1 MQKRGSAIIIAMLLI
16 SAVGTIAFTFS
27 RSLFVEM
34 ANANL
39 YENGTVAY
47 YAAESGVE
55 EGLLRFRLDRNS
67 ELPYG
72 TNGVPTAQD
81 QIIRSNLS
89 DETVASDLTGGTA
102 LKDNDGIDSASQV
115 YDLRI
120 SSKDSLIGIPTENDA
135 NRSDLSNFVATK
147 DNEQYV
153 IKRDESKKFDLSNI
167 LASSDVNL
175 SFKALTSD
183 VTLSSPLNEK
193 KCALLEISLIG
204 TDISGSKTEQK
215 KTVFYS
221 GYPSCN
227 YSSVFSKDQLS
238 KEYIQQYSLDGA
250 GVAQIKNLK
259 SILWPTVLLSESTLV
274 IKPIG
279 SDIAFSI
286 ERKNSA
292 SDPLIYGPLTK
303 ISSTGYYGDAAR
315 RLEVSI
321 DRQSGTLYDL
331 FDYVIYKAK

>member
-16 SAVGTIAFTFS
+16 SAVGTIAFSFS
-27 RSLFVEM
+27 RSLFLEI

-39 YENGTVAY
+39 YENGTVAF

-72 TNGVPTAQD
+72 VDKTPTEKN
-81 QIIRSNLS
+81 QIVRSNLT
-89 DETVASDLTGGTA
+89 DKEIYSDLTGGTDI
-102 LKDNDGIDSASQV
+102 KDISTIEPASMI

-120 SSKDSLIGIPTENDA
+120 NSKNSLIGIPDGINPGKA
-135 NRSDLSNFVATK
+135 DLSNFIANK
-147 DNEQYV
+147 DNGQFV
-153 IKRDESKKFDLSNI
+153 IKRDESKKFDLTDV
-167 LASSDVNL
+167 LA
-175 SFKALTSD
+175 TSD
-183 VTLSSPLNEK
+183 INFKFKPLSSNNSLIAPLNEK
-193 KCALLEISLIG
+193 KCVLLEMKLIG
-204 TDISGSKTEQK
+204 KDISGTKTEEK
-215 KTVFYS
+215 KTVFFS
-221 GYPSCN
+221 SFPGCD
-227 YSSVFSKDQLS
+227 YSSVFA
-238 KEYIQQYSLDGA
+238 KEKLPLEFLRQYSLDGTT
-250 GVAQIKNLK
+250 VAEIKNLK

-286 ERKNSA
+286 ERKNPV
-292 SDPLIYGPLTK
+292 SDPMVYGPLTK